1 MYSGSTCNFF
11 NSFFQ
16 RLLTVTKIRAS
27 FNDIKMSQS
36 IVQFHPCPI
45 FGTKDVYGD
54 LDRRAKTRT
63 PPFLN
68 MNVKN
73 NDDSFC
79 SLVRFCEDVVVLNLS
94 ADLVAYIFITFKI
107 AT

>member
-1 MYSGSTCNFF
+1 M
-11 NSFFQ
+11 
-16 RLLTVTKIRAS
+16 
-27 FNDIKMSQS
+27 
-36 IVQFHPCPI
+36 QFHPCPI

-63 PPFLN
+63 LSFLN

-79 SLVRFCEDVVVLNLS
+79 SLVRFHEDVVSNLS
-94 ADLVAYIFITFKI
+94 ADFVAYIFITSKI
-107 AT
+107 PT